1 MSRFCHGLPRGAPP
15 LLAAFLSLL
24 QSIPVF
30 AGNTLQVYAGTAN
43 TRETAVNIDVDNAIP
58 PLNEQVQVSDHYRT
72 VGTRYVHWLRA
83 KPWLGLAAEV
93 SHFHVESA
101 EASIG
106 LVPVCASLSVR
117 RVGDTFEP
125 YGGVGV
131 CAANYEI
138 DVPAS
143 VGLVEAVSDL
153 SIASG
158 WDLRA
163 GVSHAFSAR
172 IAGFL
177 EYRYTRFDIEYE
189 HRTNPVP
196 PSTASVDERIA
207 ARPASDHLLAGLAYQ
222 F

>member
-1 MSRFCHGLPRGAPP
+1 MSRSRHGPARAVRP
-15 LLAAFLSLL
+15 LVAAFLSLS

-30 AGNTLQVYAGTAN
+30 AGNTVQVYAGVAD
-43 TRETAVNIDVDNAIP
+43 TRETAVDIDVANAVP
-58 PLNEQVQVSDHYRT
+58 PLSEQVQVSDHYRT
-72 VGTRYVHWLRA
+72 VGARYVHWLRA
-83 KPWLGLAAEV
+83 KPSLGLAAEV

-106 LVPVCASLSVR
+106 LVPVCASLLVR
-117 RVGDTFEP
+117 RAGTTFEP
-125 YGGVGV
+125 YGGAGI

-143 VGLVEAVSDL
+143 TGLLEAVSDL
-153 SIASG
+153 GIASG

-163 GVSHAFSAR
+163 GVSHTFGPR

-196 PSTASVDERIA
+196 PSTASASERIV

>member
-1 MSRFCHGLPRGAPP
+1 LV
-15 LLAAFLSLL
+15 AAFLSVL
-24 QSIPVF
+24 QSVPVF
-30 AGNTLQVYAGTAN
+30 AGNSLQVYAGTAN
-43 TRETAVNIDVDNAIP
+43 TRETAVDIDVTNAVP
-58 PLNEQVQVSDHYRT
+58 PLSEQVQVSDHYRT
-72 VGTRYVHWLRA
+72 VGARYVHWLHTT
-83 KPWLGLAAEV
+83 PWLGLAAEV

-117 RVGDTFEP
+117 GVGGTFEP

-143 VGLVEAVSDL
+143 VGLVEAISDL

-163 GVSHAFSAR
+163 GVSHAFSTR

-189 HRTNPVP
+189 HRTSAVP
-196 PSTASVDERIA
+196 PGTASVDERVS
-207 ARPASDHLLAGLAYQ
+207 ARPASDHLLAGLAYS